1 MTFSSTAPSDL
12 KTWAAA
18 FDSLHSRI
26 TGHFGRSEQRR
37 RVKAYLQAL
46 LSPVERKNSW
56 QLAECSGEATPDGMQ
71 RLLSTAMWGADA
83 VRDELRRYVFDVLGD
98 EQAVLV
104 VDETG
109 FLKQGHKSAGVK
121 RQYSGTAGRVEN
133 CQIGV
138 FLAYA
143 TSRGTAFID
152 RELFLPKE
160 WVGNL
165 PRRREAHI
173 PDEVVGA
180 TKPELA
186 KAMLQRA
193 FEGGVQA
200 AWVTGDA
207 VYSAYG
213 IRSWLEDRQQP
224 HVFAVA
230 SNFHV
235 WTWGSQG
242 PRQMQVKGIV
252 DEFDKADWRRLSAGS
267 GSKGER
273 LFEWA
278 WISTSELTAM
288 GSAIGLGPVIAEG
301 FERWVL
307 ARRSLDDPTDLA
319 YFTVFAPH
327 TMSLAVVVTVAGSRW
342 TIEVGFKTAKG
353 EVGLDHYE
361 VRSWTGWYRHITL
374 ALLAHAFLV
383 AIQASEKK
391 GARQP
396 MLNSSH

>member
-1 MTFSSTAPSDL
+1 MTFSNGTPAKL
-12 KTWAAA
+12 KTWTAEL
-18 FDSLHSRI
+18 DNLHSRI
-26 TGHFGRSEQRR
+26 AGHFGRSEQRQ

-46 LSPVERKNSW
+46 LSSVERKNSW
-56 QLAECSGEATPDGMQ
+56 QLAECSGETTPNGMQ
-71 RLLSTAMWGADA
+71 RLLSTAVWDADV
-83 VRDELRRYVFDVLGD
+83 VRDELCRYVLSSLGD

-104 VDETG
+104 IDETG
-109 FLKQGHKSAGVK
+109 FLKRGDKSAGVK

-133 CQIGV
+133 CQVGV

-143 TSRGTAFID
+143 TPHGTAFID

-160 WVGNL
+160 WVGDL

-173 PDEVVGA
+173 PDEVALA

-186 KAMLQRA
+186 KTMLQRA
-193 FEGGVQA
+193 FDGGVKA

-207 VYSAYG
+207 AYSGYG
-213 IRSWLEDRQQP
+213 VRSWLEEKKQP

-235 WTWGSQG
+235 WTWSDQG
-242 PRQMQVKGIV
+242 PRQQQVKAIV
-252 DEFDKADWRRLSAGS
+252 DGFDEARWQRLSAGT

-278 WISTSELTAM
+278 WVSISELTAR
-288 GSAIGLGPVIAEG
+288 GSAVGLGLMIEKG
-301 FERWVL
+301 FERRVL

-319 YFTVFAPH
+319 YFAVFAPQ
-327 TMSLAVVVTVAGSRW
+327 TTPLASVVQVVGLRW
-342 TIEVGFKTAKG
+342 AIEIGFKTAKG
-353 EVGLDHYE
+353 EVGLDQYE

-383 AIQASEKK
+383 TIQAREKK
-391 GARQP
+391 GAQQP
-396 MLNSSH
+396 LLSSSP

>member
-1 MTFSSTAPSDL
+1 MTLSNATPANL
-12 KTWAAA
+12 KTWTAE
-18 FDSLHSRI
+18 FDKLHSRI
-26 TGHFGRSEQRR
+26 AGHFGRSEQRQ

-56 QLAECSGEATPDGMQ
+56 QLAERSGEATPDGMQ
-71 RLLSTAMWGADA
+71 RLLSTALWDADV
-83 VRDELRRYVFDVLGD
+83 VRDELRRYALDSVGN

-109 FLKQGHKSAGVK
+109 FLKQGDKSAGVK

-133 CQIGV
+133 CQVGV

-143 TSRGTAFID
+143 TPWGTAFID

-160 WVGNL
+160 WVGDFS
-165 PRRREAHI
+165 RRREAHI
-173 PDEVVGA
+173 PNAVQGA

-193 FEGGVQA
+193 FEAGVQA
-200 AWVTGDA
+200 TWVTGDA
-207 VYSAYG
+207 AYSAYG
-213 IRSWLEDRQQP
+213 IRSWLEERRQP

-235 WTWGSQG
+235 WTWGKQG

-252 DEFDKADWRRLSAGS
+252 DEFDEADWQRLSAGI

-273 LFEWA
+273 LFDWA
-278 WISTSELTAM
+278 WVSTSELMAG
-288 GSAIGLGPVIAEG
+288 GSAVGLGPVIEEG

-307 ARRSLDDPTDLA
+307 ARRSLDDPADIA
-319 YFTVFAPH
+319 YFTVFAPQ
-327 TMSLAVVVTVAGSRW
+327 TTPLESVVQVAGARW
-342 TIEVGFKTAKG
+342 AIEVGFKTAKG

-361 VRSWTGWYRHITL
+361 VRSWPGWYRHITL

-383 AIQASEKK
+383 ATQAREKK
-391 GARQP
+391 GAWKWRST
-396 MLNSSH
+396 SSR

>member
-1 MTFSSTAPSDL
+1 MTLSSATPPDL
-12 KTWAAA
+12 KTWSAE
-18 FDSLHSRI
+18 FDKFHSRI
-26 TGHFGRSEQRR
+26 AGYFGRSEQRQ

-56 QLAECSGEATPDGMQ
+56 QLAESSGEATPDGMQ
-71 RLLSTAMWGADA
+71 RLLSTALWDADV
-83 VRDELRRYVFDVLGD
+83 VRDELRRYVQGGLGD

-104 VDETG
+104 IDETG
-109 FLKQGHKSAGVK
+109 FLKQGDKSAGVK
-121 RQYSGTAGRVEN
+121 RQYSGTAGRIEN
-133 CQIGV
+133 CQVGV

-143 TSRGTAFID
+143 TAQGTAFID
-152 RELFLPKE
+152 RDLFLPKE
-160 WVGNL
+160 WVGDM
-165 PRRREAHI
+165 PRRREAHVPGKI
-173 PDEVVGA
+173 QGA

-193 FEGGVQA
+193 FEGDVQA

-207 VYSAYG
+207 AYSAYSV
-213 IRSWLEDRQQP
+213 RSWLEERRQP

-235 WTWGSQG
+235 WTWGNQG

-252 DEFDKADWRRLSAGS
+252 NEFDKANWHRLSAGL

-278 WISTSELTAM
+278 WISTSELMAG
-288 GSAIGLGPVIAEG
+288 GSAVGLGPIIEAG

-307 ARRSLDDPTDLA
+307 ARRSLDDPTDIA
-319 YFTVFAPH
+319 YFTVFAPQ
-327 TMSLAVVVTVAGSRW
+327 TTPLESVVQVAGSRW
-342 TIEVGFKTAKG
+342 AIEVGFKTAKG
-353 EVGLDHYE
+353 EVGLDQYE

-383 AIQASEKK
+383 AIQAGEKK
-391 GARQP
+391 GARKRIIT
-396 MLNSSH
+396 SFR

>member
-1 MTFSSTAPSDL
+1 MTLLSVTPASL
-12 KTWAAA
+12 KTWAAEL
-18 FDSLHSRI
+18 DNLHSRI
-26 TGHFGRSEQRR
+26 AGHFGRSEQRL

-56 QLAECSGEATPDGMQ
+56 QLAERSGEPTPDGMQ
-71 RLLSTAMWGADA
+71 RLLSTALWDADQ
-83 VRDELRRYVFDVLGD
+83 VRDELRQYALDHLGD

-104 VDETG
+104 IDETG
-109 FLKQGHKSAGVK
+109 FLKQGDKSAGVK
-121 RQYSGTAGRVEN
+121 RQHSGTAGRVEN
-133 CQIGV
+133 CQVGV
-138 FLAYA
+138 FLTYA
-143 TSRGTAFID
+143 TAQGTAFID

-160 WVGNL
+160 WVGDL
-165 PRRREAHI
+165 LRRRGAHI
-173 PDEVVGA
+173 PDEVEGT

-186 KAMLQRA
+186 KTMLQRA

-207 VYSAYG
+207 AYSAYG
-213 IRSWLEDRQQP
+213 MRSWLKEKRQP

-235 WTWGSQG
+235 WTWGNQG
-242 PRQMQVKGIV
+242 PRQMQAKGIV
-252 DEFDKADWRRLSAGS
+252 DEFDEVNWQRLSAGK

-278 WISTSELTAM
+278 WISTSQLMTG
-288 GSAIGLGPVIAEG
+288 GSAVGLGPVIEEG

-307 ARRSLDDPTDLA
+307 ARRSLDDPTDPA
-319 YFTVFAPH
+319 YFTVFAPQN
-327 TMSLAVVVTVAGSRW
+327 TPLESVVQVAGARW
-342 TIEVGFKTAKG
+342 AIEVGFKTAKG
-353 EVGLDHYE
+353 EVGLDQYE

-383 AIQASEKK
+383 TIQAREKK

-396 MLNSSH
+396 LLTSSR

>member
-1 MTFSSTAPSDL
+1 MLLSNTTPHVKAWTAE
-12 KTWAAA
+12 
-18 FDSLHSRI
+18 FDKLHSRI
-26 TGHFGRSEQRR
+26 SGYFGRSEQWQ

-46 LSPVERKNSW
+46 LSSVERKNSW

-71 RLLSTAMWGADA
+71 RLLSTAVWDADV
-83 VRDELRRYVFDVLGD
+83 VRDEPRRYVLGSLGD

-109 FLKQGHKSAGVK
+109 FLKQGGKSAGVK

-133 CQIGV
+133 CQVGV
-138 FLAYA
+138 FLAY
-143 TSRGTAFID
+143 TTPQGTAFID

-160 WVGNL
+160 WMGDL

-173 PDEVVGA
+173 PDEVIGA

-186 KAMLQRA
+186 KTMLQRA
-193 FEGGVQA
+193 FGGGVKA

-207 VYSAYG
+207 AYSGYG
-213 IRSWLEDRQQP
+213 VRSWLEEKKQP

-235 WTWGSQG
+235 WTWDKQG
-242 PRQMQVKGIV
+242 PRQQQVKGV
-252 DEFDKADWRRLSAGS
+252 VGEFDEARWQRLSAGL

-278 WISTSELTAM
+278 WISISELTAM
-288 GSAIGLGPVIAEG
+288 GSAVGLGPILEKG
-301 FERWVL
+301 FERWLL
-307 ARRSLDDPTDLA
+307 ARRSLDDPTEVA
-319 YFTVFAPH
+319 YFTVFAPQ
-327 TMSLAVVVTVAGSRW
+327 TTPLERVVQVVGSRW
-342 TIEVGFKTAKG
+342 AIEIGFKTAKG
-353 EVGLDHYE
+353 EVGLDQYE

-374 ALLAHAFLV
+374 TLLAHAFLV
-383 AIQASEKK
+383 TIQAREKK
-391 GARQP
+391 GAQP
-396 MLNSSH
+396 LLSSSP

>member
-1 MTFSSTAPSDL
+1 MTEP
-12 KTWAAA
+12 
-18 FDSLHSRI
+18 
-26 TGHFGRSEQRR
+26 
-37 RVKAYLQAL
+37 
-46 LSPVERKNSW
+46 
-56 QLAECSGEATPDGMQ
+56 
-71 RLLSTAMWGADA
+71 
-83 VRDELRRYVFDVLGD
+83 LRRYTLDSLDD
-98 EQAVLV
+98 EQVVLV
-104 VDETG
+104 IDETG
-109 FLKQGHKSAGVK
+109 FLKQGNKSAGVK

-133 CQIGV
+133 CQVGV

-143 TSRGTAFID
+143 TAQGTAFID

-160 WVGNL
+160 WVGDL

-193 FEGGVQA
+193 FEAGVQA

-213 IRSWLEDRQQP
+213 MRSWLEDKRQP

-235 WTWGSQG
+235 WTWDKQG
-242 PRQMQVKGIV
+242 PRQLQVKGVV
-252 DEFDKADWRRLSAGS
+252 DEFDKADWQRLSAGM

-278 WISTSELTAM
+278 WVSTSELM
-288 GSAIGLGPVIAEG
+288 VGGSAIGLGPVIAEG

-307 ARRSLDDPTDLA
+307 ARRSLDEPKDLA
-319 YFTVFAPH
+319 YYTVFAPQA
-327 TMSLAVVVTVAGSRW
+327 TTLETVVQVAGFRW
-342 TIEVGFKTAKG
+342 AIEISFKTAKG
-353 EVGLDHYE
+353 EVGLDQYE
-361 VRSWTGWYRHITL
+361 VRSWAGWHRHITL
-374 ALLAHAFLV
+374 ALLAQAFLV
-383 AIQASEKK
+383 VIQAREKK

-396 MLNSSH
+396 LLTSSP

>member
-1 MTFSSTAPSDL
+1 MTLSSVTPPSF
-12 KTWAAA
+12 KTWAAE
-18 FDSLHSRI
+18 FDKLHSCI
-26 TGHFGRSEQRR
+26 VGHFGRSEQRQ

-56 QLAECSGEATPDGMQ
+56 QLAESSGEVTPDGVQ
-71 RLLSTAMWGADA
+71 RLLSTAMWNADA
-83 VRDELRRYVFDVLGD
+83 VRDELRRYVLDGLGD

-109 FLKQGHKSAGVK
+109 FLKQGNKSAGVK

-133 CQIGV
+133 CQVGV

-143 TSRGTAFID
+143 TAQGTAFID
-152 RELFLPKE
+152 RELFLPKD
-160 WVGNL
+160 WVGDL

-173 PDEVVGA
+173 PDEVEGT

-186 KAMLQRA
+186 KTMLQRA

-207 VYSAYG
+207 AYSAYG
-213 IRSWLEDRQQP
+213 MRSWLKEKQQP

-235 WTWGSQG
+235 WTWGNQG
-242 PRQMQVKGIV
+242 PRQMQAKGIV
-252 DEFDKADWRRLSAGS
+252 DEFDEADWQRLSAGI

-273 LFEWA
+273 LFDWA
-278 WISTSELTAM
+278 WVSTSELM
-288 GSAIGLGPVIAEG
+288 VGGSSAGLGPVIEEG

-319 YFTVFAPH
+319 YFTVFAPQS
-327 TMSLAVVVTVAGSRW
+327 TPLESVVQVAGARW
-342 TIEVGFKTAKG
+342 AIEVGFKTAKG

-391 GARQP
+391 GAWKRRTT
-396 MLNSSH
+396 SSR

>member
-1 MTFSSTAPSDL
+1 MTLPSVTPPNL
-12 KTWAAA
+12 KAWAAEL
-18 FDSLHSRI
+18 DNLHSRI
-26 TGHFGRSEQRR
+26 TRHFGRSEQRQ
-37 RVKAYLQAL
+37 RVTGYLQAL

-56 QLAECSGEATPDGMQ
+56 QIAERSGERTPDGVQ
-71 RLLSTAMWGADA
+71 RLLSTALWDADA
-83 VRDELRRYVFDVLGD
+83 VRDELHRYVLDQLGD

-104 VDETG
+104 IDETG
-109 FLKQGHKSAGVK
+109 FLKQGDKSAGVK

-133 CQIGV
+133 CQVGV

-143 TSRGTAFID
+143 TPQGTAFID

-160 WVGNL
+160 WVGDL
-165 PRRREAHI
+165 PRRRAAHI
-173 PDEVVGA
+173 PDEIVGA
-180 TKPELA
+180 SKPELA
-186 KAMLQRA
+186 KTMLQRA
-193 FEGGVQA
+193 FEGGAQA

-213 IRSWLEDRQQP
+213 MRSWLEDRRQP

-235 WTWGSQG
+235 WTWGNQG

-252 DEFDKADWRRLSAGS
+252 NEFDKANWHRLSAGL

-278 WISTSELTAM
+278 WISTSELMAG
-288 GSAIGLGPVIAEG
+288 GSAVGLGPIIEAG

-307 ARRSLDDPTDLA
+307 ARRSLDDPTDIA

-327 TMSLAVVVTVAGSRW
+327 TTPLESVVQVAGSRW

-361 VRSWTGWYRHITL
+361 VRSWTGWCRHITL

-383 AIQASEKK
+383 AIRASEKK
-391 GARQP
+391 GAWKR
-396 MLNSSH
+396 MITSSR

>member
-1 MTFSSTAPSDL
+1 MTLSSATPP
-12 KTWAAA
+12 A
-18 FDSLHSRI
+18 FKAWSADFDNLHGRI
-26 TGHFGRSEQRR
+26 AGYFGRSEQRQ

-56 QLAECSGEATPDGMQ
+56 QLAERSGEATPDGMQ
-71 RLLSTAMWGADA
+71 RLLSTAVWDADV
-83 VRDELRRYVFDVLGD
+83 VRNELRRYVFDVLGD

-104 VDETG
+104 IDETG
-109 FLKQGHKSAGVK
+109 FLKQGNKSAGVK

-133 CQIGV
+133 CQVGV
-138 FLAYA
+138 FLAYTTA
-143 TSRGTAFID
+143 QGTAFID

-160 WVGNL
+160 WVGDL

-186 KAMLQRA
+186 KTMLQRA
-193 FEGGVQA
+193 FEGGAQA

-207 VYSAYG
+207 AYSAHVM
-213 IRSWLEDRQQP
+213 RSWLEERQQP
-224 HVFAVA
+224 HVFTVA

-242 PRQMQVKGIV
+242 PRQMQIKGIV
-252 DEFDKADWRRLSAGS
+252 DEFDEADWQRLSAGR

-273 LFEWA
+273 LFDWA
-278 WISTSELTAM
+278 WVSTSELM
-288 GSAIGLGPVIAEG
+288 VGGSAVGLGPVIEEG

-307 ARRSLDDPTDLA
+307 ARRSLDDPTDIA
-319 YFTVFAPH
+319 YFTVFAAQTTPLE
-327 TMSLAVVVTVAGSRW
+327 SVVQVAGARW
-342 TIEVGFKTAKG
+342 AIEVGFKTAKG
-353 EVGLDHYE
+353 EVGLDQYE

-374 ALLAHAFLV
+374 ALLAHSFLV

-391 GARQP
+391 GAWKR
-396 MLNSSH
+396 MITSSH

>member
-1 MTFSSTAPSDL
+1 MTLSSATPPDL
-12 KTWAAA
+12 KTWTAEL
-18 FDSLHSRI
+18 DNLHSRI
-26 TGHFGRSEQRR
+26 AGHFGRSEQRQ

-56 QLAECSGEATPDGMQ
+56 QLAERSGEATPDGMQ
-71 RLLSTAMWGADA
+71 RLLSTAVWDAD
-83 VRDELRRYVFDVLGD
+83 VVGNELRRYVLDCLGD

-104 VDETG
+104 IDETG
-109 FLKQGHKSAGVK
+109 FLKQGNKSAGVK

-133 CQIGV
+133 CQVGV

-143 TSRGTAFID
+143 TPHGTAFID

-160 WVGNL
+160 WVDNP

-186 KAMLQRA
+186 KTMLQRA
-193 FEGGVQA
+193 FEAGVQA

-207 VYSAYG
+207 VYSTYG
-213 IRSWLEDRQQP
+213 MRSWLEDERQP

-235 WTWGSQG
+235 WTWGNQG
-242 PRQMQVKGIV
+242 PRQIQVKGIV
-252 DEFDKADWRRLSAGS
+252 DEFNEANWQRLSAGM

-273 LFEWA
+273 LFDWA
-278 WISTSELTAM
+278 WVSTSELTVES
-288 GSAIGLGPVIAEG
+288 SAVGLGPVIEEG

-307 ARRSLDDPTDLA
+307 ARRSLDDPTDIA
-319 YFTVFAPH
+319 YFTVFAPQ
-327 TMSLAVVVTVAGSRW
+327 TTPFESVVQVAGARW

-361 VRSWTGWYRHITL
+361 VRSWPGWYRHITL

-391 GARQP
+391 GAWKR
-396 MLNSSH
+396 LITSSH

>member
-1 MTFSSTAPSDL
+1 MTLSSATPSKL
-12 KTWAAA
+12 KTWTAGL
-18 FDSLHSRI
+18 DNLHSRI
-26 TGHFGRSEQRR
+26 AGHFGRFEQRQ

-56 QLAECSGEATPDGMQ
+56 QLAERSGEATPDGMQ
-71 RLLSTAMWGADA
+71 RLLSTAVWDADV
-83 VRDELRRYVFDVLGD
+83 VRNELRRYVLDYLGD

-104 VDETG
+104 IDETG
-109 FLKQGHKSAGVK
+109 FLKQGNKSAGVK

-133 CQIGV
+133 CQVGV
-138 FLAYA
+138 FLAYTTA
-143 TSRGTAFID
+143 QGTAFID

-160 WVGNL
+160 WVGDL

-173 PDEVVGA
+173 PDAIQGA

-186 KAMLQRA
+186 KTMLQRA
-193 FEGGVQA
+193 FEDGVQA

-207 VYSAYG
+207 AYSAYG
-213 IRSWLEDRQQP
+213 VRSWLEERQQP

-235 WTWGSQG
+235 WTWGKQG
-242 PRQMQVKGIV
+242 PRQQQVKDIV
-252 DEFDKADWRRLSAGS
+252 GEFDNTDWQRLSAGM

-278 WISTSELTAM
+278 WISTSELTVE
-288 GSAIGLGPVIAEG
+288 GSAVSLGPVIEEG

-307 ARRSLDDPTDLA
+307 ARRSLDDPMDIV
-319 YFTVFAPH
+319 YFTVFAPQ
-327 TMSLAVVVTVAGSRW
+327 TTPLESVVKVAGSRW

-353 EVGLDHYE
+353 EVGLDQYE

-383 AIQASEKK
+383 AIQAKEKK
-391 GARQP
+391 GARQR
-396 MLNSSH
+396 MITLSR

>member
-1 MTFSSTAPSDL
+1 MTFSSATSSDL

-56 QLAECSGEATPDGMQ
+56 QLAERSGEATPDGIQ
-71 RLLSTAMWGADA
+71 RLLSTAVWEADA
-83 VRDELRRYVFDVLGD
+83 VRDELRRYVLDGLGD
-98 EQAVLV
+98 KQAVLV

-133 CQIGV
+133 SQVGV

-143 TSRGTAFID
+143 TPHGTAFID

-160 WVGNL
+160 WVGDL

-193 FEGGVQA
+193 LEGGVQA

-213 IRSWLEDRQQP
+213 VRSWLEDKRQP

-235 WTWGSQG
+235 WTWGKQG
-242 PRQMQVKGIV
+242 PRQQQVKDIV
-252 DEFDKADWRRLSAGS
+252 GEFDNTDWQRLSAGS

-273 LFEWA
+273 LFGWA
-278 WISTSELTAM
+278 WISTSALTVG
-288 GSAIGLGPVIAEG
+288 GSAIGLGPVIEEG

-319 YFTVFAPH
+319 YFTVFAPQ
-327 TMSLAVVVTVAGSRW
+327 TTPLEIVVQVAGARW
-342 TIEVGFKTAKG
+342 AIEVGFKTAKG
-353 EVGLDHYE
+353 EVGLDQYE
-361 VRSWTGWYRHITL
+361 VRSWTGWYRHVTL

-383 AIQASEKK
+383 TIQAREKK
-391 GARQP
+391 GAQQP
-396 MLNSSH
+396 MLSSSH

>member
-1 MTFSSTAPSDL
+1 MTFPSGTSSDL
-12 KTWAAA
+12 KTWAAE
-18 FDSLHSRI
+18 FDKLHSRI
-26 TGHFGRSEQRR
+26 AGHFGRSEQRQ

-56 QLAECSGEATPDGMQ
+56 QLAESSGEATPDGMQ
-71 RLLSTAMWGADA
+71 RLLSTALWDADA
-83 VRDELRRYVFDVLGD
+83 VRDELRRYALDSVGN

-109 FLKQGHKSAGVK
+109 FLKQGDKSAGVK

-133 CQIGV
+133 CQVGV

-143 TSRGTAFID
+143 TPWGTAFID

-173 PDEVVGA
+173 PDAVQGA

-193 FEGGVQA
+193 FEAGVQA
-200 AWVTGDA
+200 TWVTGDA
-207 VYSAYG
+207 AYSAYG
-213 IRSWLEDRQQP
+213 MRSWLEEKRQP

-235 WTWGSQG
+235 WTWGKQG

-252 DEFDKADWRRLSAGS
+252 DEADWQRLSAGI

-273 LFEWA
+273 LFDWA
-278 WISTSELTAM
+278 WISTSELMAG
-288 GSAIGLGPVIAEG
+288 GSAVGLGPVIEEG

-319 YFTVFAPH
+319 YFTVFAPQ
-327 TMSLAVVVTVAGSRW
+327 TTPLESVVQVAGSRW
-342 TIEVGFKTAKG
+342 AIEVGFKTAKG
-353 EVGLDHYE
+353 EVGLDQYE

-383 AIQASEKK
+383 AIQAMEKK
-391 GARQP
+391 GARQR
-396 MLNSSH
+396 MITSSH

>member
-1 MTFSSTAPSDL
+1 MTFSSATPSDL
-12 KTWAAA
+12 KTWAAE
-18 FDSLHSRI
+18 FDNLYGRI
-26 TGHFGRSEQRR
+26 AGHFGRSEQRQ

-56 QLAECSGEATPDGMQ
+56 QIAERCGERTPDGVQ
-71 RLLSTAMWGADA
+71 RLLSTALWDADV
-83 VRDELRRYVFDVLGD
+83 VRNELRRYVVDSLSD

-104 VDETG
+104 IDETG
-109 FLKQGHKSAGVK
+109 FLKQGNKSAGVK

-133 CQIGV
+133 CQVGV

-143 TSRGTAFID
+143 TAQGTAFID

-160 WVGNL
+160 WVGDL

-173 PDEVVGA
+173 PDEVQGA

-186 KAMLQRA
+186 KTMLQRA
-193 FEGGVQA
+193 FDAGVQA

-213 IRSWLEDRQQP
+213 LRSWLEEKRQP

-235 WTWGSQG
+235 WTWGNQG

-252 DEFDKADWRRLSAGS
+252 DEFDEADWQRLSAGM

-273 LFEWA
+273 LFDWA
-278 WISTSELTAM
+278 WVSTSELMAG
-288 GSAIGLGPVIAEG
+288 GSAVGLGPVIEEG
-301 FERWVL
+301 FARWLL
-307 ARRSLDDPTDLA
+307 ARRSLDDPTDIA

-327 TMSLAVVVTVAGSRW
+327 TTPLESVVQVAGSRW
-342 TIEVGFKTAKG
+342 AIEVGFKTAKG
-353 EVGLDHYE
+353 EVGLDQYE
-361 VRSWTGWYRHITL
+361 VRSWRGWYRHITL

-391 GARQP
+391 GAWRR
-396 MLNSSH
+396 LITSSR

>member
-1 MTFSSTAPSDL
+1 MTLSSATPPDL
-12 KTWAAA
+12 KTWVVEL
-18 FDSLHSRI
+18 DELHSHI
-26 TGHFGRSEQRR
+26 AGHFGRSEQRQ

-56 QLAECSGEATPDGMQ
+56 QLAESSGEATPDGMQ
-71 RLLSTAMWGADA
+71 RLLSTALWDASA
-83 VRDELRRYVFDVLGD
+83 VRDELRRYVLDGLGD

-109 FLKQGHKSAGVK
+109 FLKQGSKSAGVK

-160 WVGNL
+160 WVGDL

-173 PDEVVGA
+173 PNEVVGA
-180 TKPELA
+180 TKPKLA

-193 FEGGVQA
+193 FDAGVHA

-207 VYSAYG
+207 VYCAYG
-213 IRSWLEDRQQP
+213 LRSWLEDKRQP
-224 HVFAVA
+224 YVFAVA

-252 DEFDKADWRRLSAGS
+252 NEFNEADWRQLSAGM

-278 WISTSELTAM
+278 WISTSQLMTG
-288 GSAIGLGPVIAEG
+288 GSAVGLGPVIEEG

-319 YFTVFAPH
+319 YFTVLAPH
-327 TMSLAVVVTVAGSRW
+327 TTPLENVVQVAGSRW
-342 TIEVGFKTAKG
+342 AIEVGFKTAKG
-353 EVGLDHYE
+353 EVGFDHYE

-383 AIQASEKK
+383 AIQAMEKK
-391 GARQP
+391 GAR
-396 MLNSSH
+396 

>member
-1 MTFSSTAPSDL
+1 MTLSSATPANLKAWTAE
-12 KTWAAA
+12 
-18 FDSLHSRI
+18 FDNLHSRI
-26 TGHFGRSEQRR
+26 AGHFGRSEQRQ

-56 QLAECSGEATPDGMQ
+56 QLAERSGETTPDGMQ
-71 RLLSTAMWGADA
+71 RLLSTALWDADM
-83 VRDELRRYVFDVLGD
+83 VRNELRRYVVDSLSD

-104 VDETG
+104 IDETG
-109 FLKQGHKSAGVK
+109 FLKQGDKSAGVK

-133 CQIGV
+133 CQVGV
-138 FLAYA
+138 FLAYT

-173 PDEVVGA
+173 PDEIQGA

-186 KAMLQRA
+186 ETMLQRA

-213 IRSWLEDRQQP
+213 MRSWLEDRRQA
-224 HVFAVA
+224 HVLAVA

-242 PRQMQVKGIV
+242 PRQMRVKGIV
-252 DEFDKADWRRLSAGS
+252 DEFNEANWQRLSAGT

-278 WISTSELTAM
+278 WVSTSELLAG
-288 GSAIGLGPVIAEG
+288 GSAVGLGPVIEEG

-307 ARRSLDDPTDLA
+307 ARRSLDDWTDIA
-319 YFTVFAPH
+319 YFTVFAPQ
-327 TMSLAVVVTVAGSRW
+327 TTPLESVVQVAGSRW
-342 TIEVGFKTAKG
+342 VIEVGFKTAKG
-353 EVGLDHYE
+353 EVGLDQYE
-361 VRSWTGWYRHITL
+361 VRSWMGWYRHITL
-374 ALLAHAFLV
+374 ALLAHAFLA
-383 AIQASEKK
+383 AIKAMEKK
-391 GARQP
+391 RAR
-396 MLNSSH
+396 

>member
-1 MTFSSTAPSDL
+1 MPLSSATPCIKAWSAELDN
-12 KTWAAA
+12 
-18 FDSLHSRI
+18 LHSRI
-26 TGHFGRSEQRR
+26 AGHFGRSEQRQ

-71 RLLSTAMWGADA
+71 RLLSTAVWDADV
-83 VRDELRRYVFDVLGD
+83 VRDELRRYVRDRLGS

-109 FLKQGHKSAGVK
+109 FLKQGDKSAGVK

-133 CQIGV
+133 CQVGV
-138 FLAYA
+138 FLAY
-143 TSRGTAFID
+143 TTPQGTAFID

-160 WVGNL
+160 WVGDL
-165 PRRREAHI
+165 PRRRKAHI
-173 PDEVVGA
+173 PDGVTGA

-186 KAMLQRA
+186 KTMLQRA
-193 FEGGVQA
+193 FDGGVKA

-207 VYSAYG
+207 AYSGYG
-213 IRSWLEDRQQP
+213 VRSWLEEKKQP

-235 WTWGSQG
+235 WTWDQQG
-242 PRQMQVKGIV
+242 PRQQQVKGIV
-252 DEFDKADWRRLSAGS
+252 GEFDEACWQRLSAGT

-278 WISTSELTAM
+278 WISILALTAR
-288 GSAIGLGPVIAEG
+288 GSAIGLGPVIEEG
-301 FERWVL
+301 FERWIL

-319 YFTVFAPH
+319 YFTVFAPQ
-327 TMSLAVVVTVAGSRW
+327 TTSLESVVQVAGARW

-353 EVGLDHYE
+353 EVGLDQYE

-383 AIQASEKK
+383 TIQAHEKK
-391 GARQP
+391 GACQS
-396 MLNSSH
+396 LLT

>member
-1 MTFSSTAPSDL
+1 MTLSNATPPNL
-12 KTWAAA
+12 KTWAAE
-18 FDSLHSRI
+18 FDKLHSRI
-26 TGHFGRSEQRR
+26 AGHFGRSEQRQ

-56 QLAECSGEATPDGMQ
+56 QLAERSGEATPDGMQ
-71 RLLSTAMWGADA
+71 RLLSTALWDADV
-83 VRDELRRYVFDVLGD
+83 VRNELRRYVQGGLGD

-104 VDETG
+104 IDETG
-109 FLKQGHKSAGVK
+109 FLKQGDKSAGVK

-133 CQIGV
+133 CQVGV

-143 TSRGTAFID
+143 TAQGTAFID

-160 WVGNL
+160 WVGDL

-193 FEGGVQA
+193 FEGSAQA

-207 VYSAYG
+207 AYSAYG
-213 IRSWLEDRQQP
+213 LRSWLEDKRQP

-235 WTWGSQG
+235 WTWGNQG
-242 PRQMQVKGIV
+242 PRQLQVKGIV
-252 DEFDKADWRRLSAGS
+252 DEFDEADWQRLSAGK

-278 WISTSELTAM
+278 WVSTSELM
-288 GSAIGLGPVIAEG
+288 VGGSAVGLGPVIEEG

-319 YFTVFAPH
+319 YFTVFAPQ
-327 TMSLAVVVTVAGSRW
+327 TTPLESVVQVAGSRW
-342 TIEVGFKTAKG
+342 AIEVGFKTAKG
-353 EVGLDHYE
+353 EVGLDQYE

-383 AIQASEKK
+383 TIQAREKK
-391 GARQP
+391 GAWQRKDT
-396 MLNSSH
+396 SSH

>member
-1 MTFSSTAPSDL
+1 MTLSSVTPPSF
-12 KTWAAA
+12 KTWAAE
-18 FDSLHSRI
+18 FDKLHSCI
-26 TGHFGRSEQRR
+26 VGHFGRSEQRR

-56 QLAECSGEATPDGMQ
+56 QLAESSGEVTPDGVQ
-71 RLLSTAMWGADA
+71 RLLSTAMWNADA
-83 VRDELRRYVFDVLGD
+83 VRDELRRYVLDGLGD

-109 FLKQGHKSAGVK
+109 FLKQGNKSAGVK

-133 CQIGV
+133 CQVGV

-143 TSRGTAFID
+143 TAQGTAFID
-152 RELFLPKE
+152 RELLLPKD

-173 PDEVVGA
+173 PDEVEGT

-186 KAMLQRA
+186 KTMLQRA

-207 VYSAYG
+207 AYSAYG
-213 IRSWLEDRQQP
+213 MRSWLEEKQQP

-235 WTWGSQG
+235 WTWGNQG
-242 PRQMQVKGIV
+242 PRQMQAKGIV
-252 DEFDKADWRRLSAGS
+252 DEADWQRLSAGI

-273 LFEWA
+273 LFDWA
-278 WISTSELTAM
+278 WVSTSELM
-288 GSAIGLGPVIAEG
+288 VRGSSAGLGPVIEEG

-307 ARRSLDDPTDLA
+307 ARRSLDDPTALA
-319 YFTVFAPH
+319 YFTVFAPQS
-327 TMSLAVVVTVAGSRW
+327 TPLESVVQVAGARW
-342 TIEVGFKTAKG
+342 AIEVGFKTAKG

-391 GARQP
+391 GAWKRRTT
-396 MLNSSH
+396 SSR

>member
-1 MTFSSTAPSDL
+1 MTFSSATPPDL
-12 KTWAAA
+12 KAWSAE
-18 FDSLHSRI
+18 FDKLHSRI
-26 TGHFGRSEQRR
+26 LGHFGRSEQRQ

-56 QLAECSGEATPDGMQ
+56 QLAERSGEATPDGMQ
-71 RLLSTAMWGADA
+71 RLLSTAVWDADA
-83 VRDELRRYVFDVLGD
+83 VRDELRRYALDSLDD
-98 EQAVLV
+98 EHAVLV
-104 VDETG
+104 IDETG
-109 FLKQGHKSAGVK
+109 FLKQGNKSAGVK

-133 CQIGV
+133 CQVGV

-143 TSRGTAFID
+143 TPWGTAFID

-160 WVGNL
+160 WVGD
-165 PRRREAHI
+165 PSRRREAHI
-173 PDEVVGA
+173 PDAVQGA

-193 FEGGVQA
+193 FEAGVQA

-213 IRSWLEDRQQP
+213 MRSWLEARQQP

-235 WTWGSQG
+235 WTWGHQE

-252 DEFDKADWRRLSAGS
+252 DEFNEADWRQLSAGK

-278 WISTSELTAM
+278 WISTSQLM
-288 GSAIGLGPVIAEG
+288 KGGSAVGLGPVIEEG

-307 ARRSLDDPTDLA
+307 ARRSLDDPTDIA

-327 TMSLAVVVTVAGSRW
+327 TTSLESVVQVAGSRW

-361 VRSWTGWYRHITL
+361 VRSWTGWCRHITL

-383 AIQASEKK
+383 AIRASEKK
-391 GARQP
+391 GAWKR
-396 MLNSSH
+396 MITSSR